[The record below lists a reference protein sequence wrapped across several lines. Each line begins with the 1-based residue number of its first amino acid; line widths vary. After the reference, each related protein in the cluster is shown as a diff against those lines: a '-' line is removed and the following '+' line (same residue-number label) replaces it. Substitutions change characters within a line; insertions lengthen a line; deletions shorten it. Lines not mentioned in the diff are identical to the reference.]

1 MMVQCI
7 TDLIC
12 NFAKLI
18 HGYIA
23 LSNICLLYTS
33 EKLDLLDRVCPKID
47 VADLERFIELAETE
61 NGITYAKA
69 QRKAIVNVLTSGVMV
84 LTGGPGTGKTTVT
97 VSYTHL
103 YVIHIHPIFC
113 LYAEYN

>member
-23 LSNICLLYTS
+23 LSNIAVNFFYFLFCFIVKCMDYIPPLQFRLQ
-33 EKLDLLDRVCPKID
+33 KRCRFFID
-47 VADLERFIELAETE
+47 
-61 NGITYAKA
+61 GIFTNHNIYY
-69 QRKAIVNVLTSGVMV
+69 I
-84 LTGGPGTGKTTVT
+84 
-97 VSYTHL
+97 
-103 YVIHIHPIFC
+103 
-113 LYAEYN
+113 